1 MNIGWGKNTRLRS
14 SRFHYI
20 KYPERSV
27 SLGIKCHIYTRTLTI
42 PHLSPERVRRLQ
54 MLEEIHNQGVTDK
67 QISALFN
74 QIGLTT
80 PNNKSYSPKLIW
92 VTRKKWNLRKFRE
105 NDTTFII
112 YPPQFF
118 RKEISKM

>member
-1 MNIGWGKNTRLRS
+1 MKDKESVISNLLPS

-20 KYPERSV
+20 KYPERDV
-27 SLGIKCHIYTRTLTI
+27 SLGIKCQIYTRTLTI
-42 PHLSPERVRRLQ
+42 PHLCPERVRRLQ
-54 MLEEIHNQGVTDK
+54 MLEELHDQGVTDK

-80 PNNKSYSPKLIW
+80 PKNKSYSPKLIW

-118 RKEISKM
+118 TKK